1 MVPLVRYIDNIIVR
15 LASRETNPINQARV
29 RILVYIIISYLL
41 FTGTLMVAYFID
53 WNFLHLL
60 RVSIIFV
67 SALTLLAIVRYTKGW
82 KLISHFVVFTVTLC
96 VWSNVIIYV
105 QGINVATLQYVWL
118 AIALSFYMHGLKWG
132 WFYSIINLFP
142 ILAFT
147 FIEYSDYSY
156 LIGDLRLIYDARPV
170 RQSVYLFVL
179 TYDFLII
186 IFLHHYFF
194 RTFNLNIINLTH
206 AKNELNDLNEKLN
219 ETVVDVRKLS
229 NARMDFL
236 STMSHELRT
245 PLNGVIG
252 ISNALL
258 SQNPREDQEENL
270 AVLKFSAENL
280 LSLINDILDF
290 NKLDSEKVELEHV
303 PFNLAA
309 LIKNICASFEMKTRE
324 KMLNFNISISKEIED
339 KIVFSDPTRLT
350 QVLINL
356 LNNAIK
362 FTEKGFVSLNTY
374 IIKDEKNL
382 MTVRFIIEDTG
393 IGIEPHKQENIFE
406 AFTQASSS
414 TNRHYGGTGLG
425 LPIVK
430 KVLSMFNTH
439 VELVSILN
447 AGTKFFF
454 DIKFNYT
461 LDNNTTQLK
470 PKISKDEL
478 KHLKVLVA
486 EDNAINILVIKKTL
500 EQWDIE
506 PEIAENGI
514 VALQKLEQTNYDVI
528 LMDLYMPGMDGY
540 EATASIRKMADK
552 TKANITIIALTAT
565 VNDNIIE
572 RVSEVG
578 MNDYLSKPFHPE
590 HLFEKLQK
598 LPLDEIA

>member
-1 MVPLVRYIDNIIVR
+1 MSLVRYIDNMIVR
-15 LASRETNPINQARV
+15 LASRETNPINQARI
-29 RILVYIIISYLL
+29 RILVYFIFSYML
-41 FTGTLMVAYFID
+41 FAAILMVAYFID
-53 WNFLHLL
+53 WNLLHLL
-60 RVSIIFV
+60 RVSFVFV
-67 SALTLLAIVRYTKGW
+67 SAWVLFAVVRYTKGW
-82 KLISHFVVFTVTLC
+82 NLVSHFAIFLVTLC
-96 VWSNVIIYV
+96 VWSNVLVYV

-118 AIALSFYMHGLKWG
+118 GIALSFYMHGLKWG

-142 ILAFT
+142 ILAYT
-147 FIEYSDYSY
+147 FVEYSDFSY
-156 LIGDLRLIYDARPV
+156 LIGDLRSIYDARPV
-170 RQSVYLFVL
+170 RQSVYLFIL
-179 TYDFLII
+179 TYDFIII

-194 RTFNLNIINLTH
+194 KTFNLNIVNLTH
-206 AKNELNDLNEKLN
+206 AKNELNDLNDKLN

-258 SQNPREDQEENL
+258 SQNPREDQKENL

-280 LSLINDILDF
+280 LSLINDVLDF
-290 NKLDSEKVELEHV
+290 NKLDSEKVELEHI

-309 LIKNICASFEMKTRE
+309 LIKNNCASLEIKTRE
-324 KMLNFNISISKEIED
+324 KLLDFNISISKDIED
-339 KIVFSDPTRLT
+339 RIVLSDPTRLT
-350 QVLINL
+350 QVLLNL

-362 FTEKGFVSLNTY
+362 FTEKGFVSLNAYVTKEN
-374 IIKDEKNL
+374 KDT

-393 IGIEPHKQENIFE
+393 IGIEPHKQEDIFE

-414 TNRHYGGTGLG
+414 TNRHYGGTGMG

-430 KVLSMFNTH
+430 KVLSMFNSY
-439 VELVSILN
+439 VELVSIPN

-454 DIKFNYT
+454 DINFDYRK
-461 LDNNTTQLK
+461 DNPTTPLK
-470 PKISKDEL
+470 PKIAKDEL
-478 KHLKVLVA
+478 KHLKILVA

-500 EQWDIE
+500 EQWNIE

-514 VALQKLEQTNYDVI
+514 IALQKLEEGNYNVV
-528 LMDLYMPGMDGY
+528 LMDLYMPNMDGY
-540 EATASIRKMADK
+540 EAAALIRKMSDK

-565 VNDNIIE
+565 VNDNIIDK
-572 RVSEVG
+572 VIKVG

-598 LPLDEIA
+598 LSADSIA